1 MNELAKAIAEILGA
15 HLDKYEQRIVALETV
30 VFGGGEVITGT
41 VETTVPAGD
50 LDTDGLPWNE
60 EFHASTKGK
69 NNDGRW
75 TRIRITGADKESRKA
90 TNDAAFE
97 AWKAEYLAGSD
108 TAPVAPVT
116 PAAPAAPSVPAAP
129 AAPAAPVAPAAPA
142 APATPTAPATN
153 PDRVEMIKQIN
164 QLNNEFKVSPDLAVK
179 TLYGP
184 YGVDNT
190 DKLPETAYKEV
201 ARDAKAWID
210 YLKLT
215 QDHIDRLDAVD
226 QKTNGQH
233 SIMEKVVA
241 VLINDATSGAKVIAQ
256 VDKPKLAGL
265 YDKMKENADTWVN
278 WFNSQSDD
286 KVE

>member
-1 MNELAKAIAEILGA
+1 MNELANAIAEILGT
-15 HLDKYEQRIVALETV
+15 HLGKYEQRIVALETV

-41 VETTVPAGD
+41 VETTVPTGD

-60 EFHASTKGK
+60 EFHASTKGQ
-69 NNDGRW
+69 NNDGTWKLKR
-75 TRIRITGADKESRKA
+75 GCDKE
-90 TNDAAFE
+90 AFE

-108 TAPVAPVT
+108 TAPAAPVIPAAPTAPSVPVAPAAPST
-116 PAAPAAPSVPAAP
+116 PAAPAAPS
-129 AAPAAPVAPAAPA
+129 
-142 APATPTAPATN
+142 TPMAPATN
-153 PDRVEMIKQIN
+153 PDRVEMVKLLN
-164 QLNNEFKVSPDLAVK
+164 QLSGEFKVNPDFAVK
-179 TLYGP
+179 TLYIPHGT
-184 YGVDNT
+184 DNT
-190 DKLPETAYKEV
+190 DGLPETAYKEI
-201 ARDAKAWID
+201 AGLAKAWID
-210 YLKLT
+210 YLSLI
-215 QDHIDRLDAVD
+215 QDQVDRLDAVD

-256 VDKPKLAGL
+256 VDKSKLAGL

>member
-15 HLDKYEQRIVALETV
+15 HLGKYEQRIVALETA

-41 VETTVPAGD
+41 VETTVPTGD

-60 EFHASTKGK
+60 EFHASTKGQ
-69 NNDGRW
+69 NNDGTWKLKR
-75 TRIRITGADKESRKA
+75 GCDKE
-90 TNDAAFE
+90 AFE
-97 AWKAEYLAGSD
+97 AWKAEYLAGGD
-108 TAPVAPVT
+108 TEPVVSVAPAAPVT
-116 PAAPAAPSVPAAP
+116 PAAPSVPTTPTAPTTPAAPSVPAAP
-129 AAPAAPVAPAAPA
+129 TTPAAPS
-142 APATPTAPATN
+142 APATN
-153 PDRVEMIKQIN
+153 PDRVEMVKLLN
-164 QLNNEFKVSPDLAVK
+164 QLSNEFKVSPDLAVK

-184 YGVDNT
+184 FGVDNT
-190 DKLPETAYKEV
+190 DKLPETAYKDV

-210 YLKLT
+210 YLKLI

-226 QKTNGQH
+226 QKTDGQH
-233 SIMEKVVA
+233 GIMEKVVA

-256 VDKPKLAGL
+256 VDKTKLAGL